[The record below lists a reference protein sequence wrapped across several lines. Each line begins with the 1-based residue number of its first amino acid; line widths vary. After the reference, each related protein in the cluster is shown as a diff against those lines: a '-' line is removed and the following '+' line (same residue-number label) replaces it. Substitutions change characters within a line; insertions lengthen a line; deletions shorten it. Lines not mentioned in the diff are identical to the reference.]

1 MIKLFNEKEFEDARG
16 IDKLPLKCEHC
27 GKIFYEYKKM
37 IKFIENN
44 PEKYKN
50 AGRFCS
56 RSCADYFMHKQK
68 SQFCLETI
76 CSNCGKAFKI
86 KQSEAKKS
94 KTGNHFCSKSCAV
107 TYNNTHKTH
116 GTRRSKLEIYLE
128 NKLSELY
135 PNLEIKYNSKEEINS
150 ELDIYIP
157 KYKLAFEL
165 NGIFHYEP
173 IFGGQ
178 KLEQT
183 QNNDK
188 NKFQLCQENKIS
200 LCVIDTSS
208 LKYFK
213 EQNAEKYLNIVT
225 NIINENINS
234 VSD

>member
-1 MIKLFNEKEFEDARG
+1 MIKLFTEKEFEDARG
-16 IDKLPLKCEHC
+16 VDKLPLKCEYC
-27 GKIFYEYKKM
+27 GKTFYEYKKM
-37 IKFIENN
+37 IKFIENH

-50 AGRFCS
+50 SGRFCS
-56 RSCADYFMHKQK
+56 HSCVDYFAHKQK
-68 SQFCLETI
+68 NQSSFNVV
-76 CSNCGKAFKI
+76 CSNCGKVFNIAPK
-86 KQSEAKKS
+86 EAKKS
-94 KTGNHFCSKSCAV
+94 KSGNHFCCKSCAV
-107 TYNNTHKTH
+107 IYNNSHKKY
-116 GTRRSKLEIYLE
+116 GTRRSKLESYLE

-135 PNLEIKYNSKEEINS
+135 PNLEIKYNTKEEINS

-173 IFGGQ
+173 IFGEQ
-178 KLEQT
+178 KLKQT

-213 EQNAEKYLNIVT
+213 EQNAEKYLNIIKD
-225 NIINENINS
+225 IINEML
-234 VSD
+234 